1 MDIGRSISYVFEDKS
16 WLSKI
21 LIGGLLSI
29 IPIFGWAVVLGYW
42 IRTSL
47 NVANGYELPLPEWND
62 FGGDFIR
69 GFKAW
74 LALVVWALPLI
85 VLAFCA
91 VVPLAAVS
99 NSSNGALSAFGGLLF
114 VGVWGVDVILGLA
127 IAFIAPVVVGRVV
140 MQNSVSAAFDFA
152 GIIATARANAVP
164 LLMIVGM
171 TLVLRFAASFGII
184 LCGVGVLFT
193 GFLSIV
199 MLSHLYGQFW
209 RQMGS
214 YAPVNTGSIV
224 PGPSI

>member
-21 LIGGLLSI
+21 LIGGVLSI
-29 IPIFGWAVVLGYW
+29 IPIFGWFVVIGYW
-42 IRTSL
+42 MRTAS

-62 FGGDFIR
+62 FGGDFVR

-74 LALVVWALPLI
+74 LALIVWAIPLI
-85 VLAFCA
+85 VLAICA
-91 VVPLAAVS
+91 AIPLAALSSSS
-99 NSSNGALSAFGGLLF
+99 NSAVSALGGLMF

-140 MQNSVSAAFDFA
+140 MQNNVSAAFDFA
-152 GIIATARANAVP
+152 GIIATARNNAGP

-209 RQMGS
+209 RRMGQ
-214 YAPVNTGSIV
+214 YAPVDTSAII
-224 PGPSI
+224 PGPSV